1 MSDLGIFGLEFE
13 NDIVILRE
21 KNEKRLNQY
30 PQVCQNL
37 RLYHAVNFGMW
48 YPFFKRP
55 GPSFSEGLGPGLG
68 PLYKVCPYKSYS
80 FNYETIKFPIET
92 YALQTPL
99 SF

>member
-1 MSDLGIFGLEFE
+1 
-13 NDIVILRE
+13 
-21 KNEKRLNQY
+21 
-30 PQVCQNL
+30 
-37 RLYHAVNFGMW
+37 MW